1 MVKIEK
7 LTNDAVVT
15 LDERSISL
23 YQLITSDEFKR
34 LKVQHGEVTVS
45 IDENEIVVISAPV
58 AAVVEP
64 ELPLVEPKE
73 ASVATPEVQ
82 QKIVPKVNT
91 TTKVAKTK

>member
-34 LKVQHGEVTVS
+34 LKVHHGEVTVS

-58 AAVVEP
+58 APVVEP
-64 ELPLVEPKE
+64 ELPLVEPKH
-73 ASVATPEVQ
+73 ASVAAPEVH
-82 QKIVPKVNT
+82 QKVIPKAIT
-91 TTKVAKTK
+91 TTKVTKPK

>member
-7 LTNDAVVT
+7 LTDDAVVT

-45 IDENEIVVISAPV
+45 VDENEIVIINAP
-58 AAVVEP
+58 VVEP
-64 ELPLVEPKE
+64 KPASIEPPPPEVPQK
-73 ASVATPEVQ
+73 ATP
-82 QKIVPKVNT
+82 KAS
-91 TTKVAKTK
+91 TTKVTKPK